1 VAANLSVIILAAGQG
16 TRMRSDRPKV
26 LQPLAGR
33 PMLAHVI
40 DAAEDLGA
48 AQVSVVYGH
57 GGELVREAF
66 PDRKVTWVE
75 QQPQRGTGHAVQQAV
90 PGLNSNNLALVLYG
104 DVPLITCETLRNLV
118 DGAGETQLALLTAEL
133 EEPSGYGR
141 IIRNTDGQVQAIV
154 EHKDASDQQREIREI
169 NTGLLACP
177 VEKLTGWLD
186 RIKPNNTQDEYYLT
200 DIVSLAVE
208 DGFHVNA
215 VIANSESEVMGINDK
230 IQLAQAERAY
240 QTRQANRLM
249 ESGVSLADPA
259 RIDIRGSLVCGK
271 DVEIDINTIFDGNVV
286 LGDGVQI
293 GANSVIRNTRIESG
307 TQVYEN
313 CILDNA
319 TVGKNCEVG
328 PFARLRPETVLDEKA
343 HIGNFVEIK
352 KSNVGAG
359 SKVNHLTYVGDAII
373 GTAVNVGAGTN
384 TCNYDGANKHQTLIG
399 DGAFIGSGVE
409 LVAPVEIGPGAT
421 IGAGSTISKPV
432 PPGELTLER
441 ARQVVIPGWKRPK
454 KTPG

>member
-16 TRMRSDRPKV
+16 TRMHSDRPKV

-40 DAAEDLGA
+40 DAAEALGA
-48 AQVSVVYGH
+48 AQVSIVYGH

-66 PDRKVTWVE
+66 PDRKVAWVE

-90 PGLNSNNLALVLYG
+90 PGLNSSDLALVLYG
-104 DVPLITCETLRNLV
+104 DVPLITDETLRRLV
-118 DGAGETQLALLTAEL
+118 DGAGEKQLALLTVEL
-133 EEPSGYGR
+133 EEPGGYGR
-141 IIRNTDGQVQAIV
+141 IIRDTDGQVQAIV

-177 VEKLTGWLD
+177 VEKLAGWLE
-186 RIKPNNTQDEYYLT
+186 RIKPNNIQDEYYLT

-208 DGFHVNA
+208 DGVHVNA
-215 VIANSESEVMGINDK
+215 VIANCESEVMGINDK

-271 DVEIDINTIFDGNVV
+271 DVAIDINTIFDGDVV

-293 GANSVIRNTRIESG
+293 GANSVIRNTRIGSG
-307 TQVYEN
+307 ARIFEN
-313 CILDNA
+313 CVMDNA
-319 TVGKNCEVG
+319 TVGENCEVG
-328 PFARLRPETVLDEKA
+328 PFARLRPEAVLDEKA
-343 HIGNFVEIK
+343 RIGNFVEIK
-352 KSNVGAG
+352 KSTVGAG
-359 SKVNHLTYVGDAII
+359 SKVNHLTYVGDTII
-373 GTAVNVGAGTN
+373 GTTVNVGAGTIV
-384 TCNYDGANKHQTLIG
+384 CNYDGANKHQTLIG

-421 IGAGSTISKPV
+421 IGAGSTISKSV
-432 PPGELTLER
+432 PPGELALER

-454 KTPG
+454 KEPG